1 MRVIGQSLAALVGA
15 FLVVSLVGG
24 QQPGGGF
31 GKGGF
36 GGGFGGAALQQD
48 PVALLRLDQVKKE
61 LNVTDEQSE
70 KIPEAVMK
78 GLSGVL
84 NDKQMTR
91 LRQIELQLKKNSAYL
106 DAHVQ
111 KELKIT
117 AEQKTSIKTILDD
130 SAKERTDILAAGGAG
145 AGGKGGKGGKG
156 AGGGFGGGANAEK
169 LAAID
174 KEAADKVDLVLTADQ
189 RRAFKSMI
197 GDEFKL
203 EQKGFGGAGGGKGK
217 GKKGAGAE

>member
-1 MRVIGQSLAALVGA
+1 MRVVGQSLAALVGA

-84 NDKQMTR
+84 NDKQMSR

-117 AEQKTSIKTILDD
+117 AEQKTSISTILDD
-130 SAKERTDILAAGGAG
+130 SAKQRTEILAAGGAG

-156 AGGGFGGGANAEK
+156 GGGFGGAGGANAEK

-189 RRAFKSMI
+189 RRAFKSMV

-203 EQKGFGGAGGGKGK
+203 EQKGFGGGGKGK